1 MKKPD
6 GHDVFREIEY
16 LQQAL
21 SQSGKPLGFMI
32 SAGCPLSIR
41 VNPREKTGENG
52 ETWTASDPL
61 IQDIA
66 GLTRKIGDDLR
77 SKDTE
82 KPSVWDRV
90 LSTFEEDGVKDPNIE
105 VILSTVRGLRSVA
118 GKGTVRGLSK
128 KELET
133 VELDICKIIS
143 EEVNRELPDSNSP
156 YHNLAIW
163 VRSIARETPVHL
175 FTTNYDLLTEQ
186 ALEEE
191 GAPYFDGFIG
201 SRKAFFDLAA
211 VEDEKLIPAR
221 WTRLWKMHGSINW
234 RLGDH
239 GTVTRGL
246 QAESN
251 RNYLIYPSHL
261 KYDES
266 RKMPF
271 LAMMDRFKSFI
282 LQQSSVLFMS
292 GYSFGDEHINDLLLE
307 ALRSNPSAM
316 VYGLLFGKMLDEDG
330 NPDPKYQNAR
340 TLALKTPNLALFS
353 SDVGII
359 SRREKRWVAHD
370 DNRGSLPVGIVQVP
384 EAEED
389 GDQFCECRIGD
400 FLMFTDML
408 KNISGPRDTDVE

>member
-1 MKKPD
+1 MAE

-32 SAGCPLSIR
+32 SAGCPLAIR
-41 VNPREKTGENG
+41 VNLGEKIGDDGVKWPT
-52 ETWTASDPL
+52 SDPL

-66 GLTRKIGDDLR
+66 GLTRKIDDQLR
-77 SKDTE
+77 SKDAE
-82 KPSVWDRV
+82 QPSVWDRV
-90 LSTFEEDGVKDPNIE
+90 ISTFGEDGVPDPHIE
-105 VILSTVRGLRSVA
+105 IILSTVRGLLNVA

-128 KELET
+128 PELEG
-133 VELDICKIIS
+133 VELEICKIIS
-143 EEVNRELPDSNSP
+143 SEVDRELPDANSP

-163 VRSIARETPVHL
+163 VRSIPRESPVHL

-191 GAPYFDGFIG
+191 GTPYFDGFIG

-211 VEDEKLIPAR
+211 VEDEKMIPSR

-234 RLGDH
+234 RLGEH

-251 RNYLIYPSHL
+251 KNYLIYPSHL

-271 LAMMDRFKSFI
+271 LAMMDRFKDFI
-282 LQQSSVLFMS
+282 LQRSSVLFMS
-292 GYSFGDEHINDLLLE
+292 GYSFGDEHINNLLLE
-307 ALRSNPSAM
+307 GLRSNPTAM
-316 VYGLLFGKMLDEDG
+316 VYGLLHGNMLNDDG
-330 NPDPKYQNAR
+330 TPHPKYKNAR
-340 TLALKTPNLALFS
+340 ALALKTPNLALFS
-353 SDVGII
+353 ADVGII
-359 SRREKRWVAHD
+359 SRREKRWIAQN
-370 DNRGSLPVGIVQVP
+370 DNRGSLPVGMVLP
-384 EAEED
+384 LDLDAK
-389 GDQFCECRIGD
+389 GNQFYECRIGD
-400 FLMFTDML
+400 FLIFSEML
-408 KNISGPRDTDVE
+408 RNISGPRDTDVE

>member
-1 MKKPD
+1 MAE
-6 GHDVFREIEY
+6 GHDVFREIGY

-41 VNPREKTGENG
+41 VNIRQENG
-52 ETWTASDPL
+52 DNGEKWTASDPL

-66 GLTRKIGDDLR
+66 GLTRSIAEQLS
-77 SKDTE
+77 SKDAK

-90 LSTFEEDGVKDPNIE
+90 VSTFDEDYIPDPNIE

-118 GKGTVRGLSK
+118 GNGKVRGLSK
-128 KELET
+128 SELEA
-133 VELDICKIIS
+133 VELQICEIIS
-143 EEVNRELPDSNSP
+143 KEVDCELPNSDSP

-163 VRSIARETPVHL
+163 VRTIARDTPVHL

-191 GAPYFDGFIG
+191 GVPFFDGFIG
-201 SRKAFFDLAA
+201 SRNAFFDLAA
-211 VEDEKLIPAR
+211 VEDEKLIPSR

-251 RNYLIYPSHL
+251 KNHLIYPSHL

-271 LAMMDRFKSFI
+271 LAMMDRFKDFI
-282 LQQSSVLFMS
+282 LQQSSVLFIS
-292 GYSFGDEHINDLLLE
+292 GYSFGDEHINNLLLE
-307 ALRSNPSAM
+307 ALRSNPTAM
-316 VYGLLFGKMLDEDG
+316 VYGLLHGKLLDDDG
-330 NPDPKYQNAR
+330 NPYPKYREAR
-340 TLALKTPNLALFS
+340 ELALKTPNLALFS

-359 SRREKRWVAHD
+359 SRREKRWMAHD
-370 DNRGSLPVGIVQVP
+370 DSRGSLPAGMVMIPDTEVEG
-384 EAEED
+384 AK
-389 GDQFCECRIGD
+389 FCECKIGD
-400 FLMFTDML
+400 FLMFSDML
-408 KNISGPRDTDVE
+408 KNISGPRDTDDE

>member
-1 MKKPD
+1 MTE
-6 GHDVFREIEY
+6 GHDVFREIGY

-41 VNPREKTGENG
+41 VNLREETGDDG
-52 ETWTASDPL
+52 EKWTASDPL

-66 GLTRKIGDDLR
+66 GLTRKIGEELR
-77 SKDTE
+77 SNDAK

-90 LSTFEEDGVKDPNIE
+90 VSTFGEDGIPDPNIE
-105 VILSTVRGLRSVA
+105 IILSTVRGLRNVA
-118 GKGTVRGLSK
+118 GNGKVRGLSK
-128 KELET
+128 AELES
-133 VELDICKIIS
+133 VELKICEIIS
-143 EEVNRELPDSNSP
+143 KEVDRELPDSNSP

-163 VRSIARETPVHL
+163 VRSISRESPVHL

-211 VEDEKLIPAR
+211 VEDEKLIPPR

-251 RNYLIYPSHL
+251 KNYLIYPSHL

-271 LAMMDRFKSFI
+271 LAMMDRFKDFI

-292 GYSFGDEHINDLLLE
+292 GYSFGDEHINNLLLE
-307 ALRSNPSAM
+307 GLRSNPTAM
-316 VYGLLFGKMLDEDG
+316 VYGLLHGDMLDGDG
-330 NPDPKYQNAR
+330 NPYPKYENAR
-340 TLALKTPNLALFS
+340 ALALKTPNLALFS

-359 SRREKRWVAHD
+359 SRREKRWIAHG
-370 DNRGSLPVGIVQVP
+370 DNRGSLPVGMVLIP
-384 EAEED
+384 DTEEV
-389 GDQFCECRIGD
+389 GAQFCECKIGD
-400 FLMFTDML
+400 FLMFSDML
-408 KNISGPRDTDVE
+408 KNISGPRDDDVE

>member
-1 MKKPD
+1 MAD
-6 GHDVFREIEY
+6 GHDVFRELGY

-41 VNPREKTGENG
+41 VNFREETAENG
-52 ETWTASDPL
+52 HKWTASDPL

-66 GLTRKIGDDLR
+66 GLTKKIGNEL
-77 SKDTE
+77 SAGE
-82 KPSVWDRV
+82 NQEPSVWDRV
-90 LSTFEEDGVKDPNIE
+90 ISTFTEDGIADPNIE
-105 VILSTVRGLRSVA
+105 NILSTVRGLRNVA
-118 GKGTVRGLSK
+118 GNGTVRGLSK
-128 KELET
+128 SELEVLET
-133 VELDICKIIS
+133 KICEIIS
-143 EEVNRELPDSNSP
+143 NEVDRELPDSNSP

-163 VRSIARETPVHL
+163 VRSITRESPVHL

-186 ALEEE
+186 ALEDES
-191 GAPYFDGFIG
+191 APYFDGFIG

-211 VEDEKLIPAR
+211 VEDENLIPPR

-251 RNYLIYPSHL
+251 KNYLIYPSHL

-271 LAMMDRFKSFI
+271 LAMMDRFKDFI
-282 LQQSSVLFMS
+282 LQRSAVLFMS
-292 GYSFGDEHINDLLLE
+292 GYSFGDEHINNLLLE
-307 ALRSNPSAM
+307 GLRSNPTAM
-316 VYGLLFGKMLDEDG
+316 VYGLLHGDMFDADDI
-330 NPDPKYQNAR
+330 PYPKYKNAR
-340 TLALKTPNLALFS
+340 ELALKTPNLAIFS

-359 SRREKRWVAHD
+359 SRREKRWIAQ
-370 DNRGSLPVGIVQVP
+370 NESEGGLPAGMVLTVGA
-384 EAEED
+384 EAE
-389 GDQFCECRIGD
+389 QPTLYKCQIGD
-400 FLMFTDML
+400 FKMFSEML
-408 KNISGPRDTDVE
+408 KHISGPGDDDVE